1 MCKFKGFAWRA
12 YDAQCRSRAA
22 CDLSLGWD
30 MVDLELWTVTFSGLD
45 KPPCPTCS
53 SFQANICNSG
63 ETTRMWSALS
73 TRAIQRHHGL
83 WPGEFIEVDVPPDL
97 EQDSII
103 AIEPRI
109 DTCAWPQPQI
119 VEAVGHKVRIENTS
133 DEPQKIRR
141 HEHICQARPTKDP
154 TTSSTPSPS
163 LTQDLPAKPKPSP
176 PLLR

>member
-1 MCKFKGFAWRA
+1 MIANDISVRPAKYQVCMQGSLVIEYQPSKGPSSQSHAVRG
-12 YDAQCRSRAA
+12 AQCYVMRS
-22 CDLSLGWD
+22 S
-30 MVDLELWTVTFSGLD
+30 S
-45 KPPCPTCS
+45 PTT
-53 SFQANICNSG
+53 I
-63 ETTRMWSALS
+63 
-73 TRAIQRHHGL
+73 L

-154 TTSSTPSPS
+154 TTSSMPSPS
-163 LTQDLPAKPKPSP
+163 PTQDLPAKPKPSP
-176 PLLR
+176 PLLRWCEAWPW